1 MNSSNKKRRN
11 FLKGACLGVA
21 GTALQTMTAPTIWAK
36 NKTIHWRMVTSWPKN
51 LPILQLGAEWFA
63 KRVEFLSQGRLKIDV
78 YAGGELVGALDVF
91 DAVSEGTAEIGNG
104 CAYYWAK
111 RVPAGPW
118 FTTVPFGLKAQDL
131 STWILQGGG
140 YKLYTETYAPYGVI
154 PMLGGNTG
162 IQMGGW
168 FNREI
173 KSDSD
178 FKGLKMR
185 IPGLGGNV
193 IEKLGT
199 QVVLLPV
206 GDILKS
212 LENGTI
218 NATEWIGPYHDIQM
232 GLHKVAK
239 YYYAPGWHEPGAV
252 NEITVNKDAFESLT
266 DDLQGIFKAAAAELY
281 TKVTTEF
288 DYFNSRAMLKIVKD
302 RKVLLRQFPYSVLR
316 KLQRLSTEVL
326 EDEAN
331 KDPQV
336 KKIHEA
342 FSKFKNEM
350 TQFSLLRGDE
360 FRF

>member
-1 MNSSNKKRRN
+1 VESHNDKRRT

-21 GTALQTMTAPTIWAK
+21 GTALHSMAAPAVWAK
-36 NKTIHWRMVTSWPKN
+36 GKTIHWRMVTSWPKN
-51 LPILQLGAEWFA
+51 LPILQTGAYWFA
-63 KRVEFLSQGRLKIDV
+63 KRVEFLSEGRLKIDV
-78 YAGGELVGALDVF
+78 HAGGELVGALDVF
-91 DAVSEGTAEIGNG
+91 DAVSDGTAQVGNG

-111 RVPAGPW
+111 RIPVGPW
-118 FTTVPFGLKAQDL
+118 FTTVPFGLKSQDL

-140 YKLYTETYAPYGVI
+140 LKLYEETYAPHGVI

-173 KSDSD
+173 KSASD

-193 IEKLGT
+193 LQKLGT
-199 QVVLLPV
+199 EVVLLPV
-206 GDILKS
+206 GKILES
-212 LENGTI
+212 LKNGTI
-218 NATEWIGPYHDIQM
+218 NATEWIGPYHDLQM
-232 GLHKVAK
+232 GLHNVAK

-252 NEITVNKDAFESLT
+252 NEITVNKQAFESLT
-266 DDLQGIFKAAAAELY
+266 DNLQEIFRAAVAELN
-281 TKVTTEF
+281 TKVITEF
-288 DYFNSRAMLKIVKD
+288 EYHNSRAMLQIVKD
-302 RKVLLRQFPYSVLR
+302 RKVILRQFPYSVLR
-316 KLQRLSTEVL
+316 ELQRLSAEVL
-326 EDEAN
+326 VEVSD
-331 KDPQV
+331 KDPQI
-336 KKIHEA
+336 KKVHEA